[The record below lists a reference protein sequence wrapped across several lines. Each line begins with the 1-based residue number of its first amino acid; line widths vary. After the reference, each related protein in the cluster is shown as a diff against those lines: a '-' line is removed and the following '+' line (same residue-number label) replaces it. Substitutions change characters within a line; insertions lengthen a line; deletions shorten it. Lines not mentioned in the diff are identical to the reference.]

1 MITPNNRE
9 YRNFAFERAEGEEM
23 KISGIPAVLD
33 TETVIYEFDG
43 IEYKEVISSS
53 AFEGADMSDV
63 VLNIDHEGKPAA
75 KTKNGTLKL
84 EVRDKELYMES
95 DLSKN
100 ATGRE
105 LYEDIKNGFYDKMSF
120 AFSVEADEYNRET
133 RTRTITKIKK
143 LYDVSV
149 VTFPAYQQT
158 SVSAR
163 GYFEAEAAKEL
174 KARELAD
181 LRKRKLKLLTEIIG
195 GTQ

>member
-1 MITPNNRE
+1 MITPNSRE
-9 YRNFAFERAEGEEM
+9 YRNFTFERAEGEEM
-23 KISGIPAVLD
+23 RITGVPAVLD
-33 TETVIYEFDG
+33 TETIMYEFDG

-53 AFEGADMSDV
+53 AFDGADMSDV
-63 VLNIDHEGKPAA
+63 VLNVDHMGKPAA

-84 EVRDKELYMES
+84 EVRDKKLLMDS

-105 LYEDIKNGFYDKMSF
+105 LYEDIQNGFYDKMSF

-143 LYDVSV
+143 LYDVSA

-158 SVSAR
+158 SISAR
-163 GYFEAEAAKEL
+163 SYFEAEAAKEI

-181 LRKRKLKLLTEIIG
+181 LRKRKLRLLTEIIG
-195 GTQ
+195 G